1 MPSRSG
7 RQHLVALARC
17 TSRFLLTS
25 VSMDENMARE
35 VEDLETL
42 NRIRQ
47 GVKLAVAGVAKQVPP
62 PAPQDT
68 FVVGPEG
75 QVTTRDGHEV
85 APPGGK
91 RG

>member
-1 MPSRSG
+1 
-7 RQHLVALARC
+7 
-17 TSRFLLTS
+17 
-25 VSMDENMARE
+25 MARE
-35 VEDLETL
+35 LEDVETL

-47 GVKLAVAGVAKQVPP
+47 GVKLAVASVAKEVPP

-85 APPGGK
+85 SKGGK
-91 RG
+91 